1 MMQWSLQTLL
11 NCFGCHID
19 SAESVPISEV
29 VIDSRQAIPGSLFW
43 AFVGEQTDGH
53 HYIGAAFARGAV
65 AAVVERPD
73 PAWPAI
79 DLRNPQPIEWN
90 NRTPIQLIVQN
101 SLVALQQFG
110 RYWRQQFPVRI
121 IGITGSVGKTSTKE
135 LIYAVL
141 SQSFNT
147 LKSAGNRNNE
157 IGLPL
162 TLLELKPEHERVVL
176 EMGMYTRG
184 EIALLCNIA
193 QPQVGVLTLIG
204 TVHLERVGTIEA
216 LIAGKRELVESLS
229 ADGIAILNHDDPAVM
244 SMATKTQARLLSYG
258 LTPEADL
265 WADEIESHG
274 LRGVS
279 FTLHHQGE
287 SVPMTATSLLGRHS
301 VYTALRAA
309 AVGLAEGMGWEEI
322 KRGITSYRDP
332 LRLIIVDGIRQS
344 TILDDSY
351 NASPDSTIA
360 ALDLLSD
367 IPGRKIAVL
376 GDMLELGSDEIDGHR
391 RVGRKAAQSAD
402 YLVAV
407 GKLGQIIG
415 EEALHHGLSSAAIQ
429 FADSAESAIPL
440 LQAMIQPADVLLI
453 KASRGLHL
461 DQLVQQLLEQQS

>member
-1 MMQWSLQTLL
+1 MTQLTLQTLFD
-11 NCFGCHID
+11 CFGVTVT
-19 SAESVPISEV
+19 SAESLPITEV
-29 VIDSRQAIPGSLFW
+29 IIDSRQAVAGSLFW
-43 AFVGEQTDGH
+43 AFAGEQTDGH
-53 HYIGAAFARGAV
+53 RYIGTAFAAGAI
-65 AAVVERPD
+65 AAVVEHPD

-79 DLRNPQPIEWN
+79 DLRVATSAEWDYQ
-90 NRTPIQLIVQN
+90 TPIQLIVSN

-110 RYWRQQFPVRI
+110 RYWRQKFDVRI

-135 LIYAVL
+135 MIAAVL

-162 TLLELKPEHERVVL
+162 TLLQLRPEHERVVL
-176 EMGMYTRG
+176 EMGMYTQG
-184 EIALLCNIA
+184 EIALLCDIA

-216 LIAGKRELVESLS
+216 LIAGKRELVESLP
-229 ADGIAILNHDDPAVM
+229 ADGVAILNHDDPAVM
-244 SMATKTQARLLSYG
+244 SMVPYTQAKPFTYG
-258 LTPEADL
+258 LTSEADL

-279 FTLHHQGE
+279 FTLHYQE
-287 SVPMTATSLLGRHS
+287 QKMPVTISLLGRHS

-309 AVGLAEGMGWEEI
+309 AVGIVEGMHWQKIAEGLA
-322 KRGITSYRDP
+322 SYRDP
-332 LRLIIVDGIRQS
+332 LRLIVIDGIQQS

-360 ALDLLSD
+360 ALDLLGD
-367 IPGRKIAVL
+367 LTGRKIAVL

-391 RVGRKAAQSAD
+391 RVGRKVVPSAD

-407 GKLGQIIG
+407 GKLGRIIG
-415 EEALHHGLSSAAIQ
+415 EEALTCGMSADAVC
-429 FADSAESAIPL
+429 FTESAEKAIPL
-440 LQAMIQPADVLLI
+440 LLNFIQPKDTLLI

-461 DQLVQQLLEQQS
+461 DQLVRQLVERKA